1 VAVAALAALSRLQ
14 LSEALRRQL
23 GVPPGPLTLRRAWP
37 RGDDRMALELVTAGG
52 VILAGQSFTRADATS
67 DNQRAARVARRS
79 QTTVPT
85 ATAVA
90 LPGTGVVL
98 QAGGA
103 DRRLPALATV
113 VADPAATLV
122 AHRPERR
129 AVVRLDSDA
138 ADEVLAA
145 PLEPRSG
152 EAAGVRYAKLV
163 RPGRSGGLVKTAQ
176 AAFTLA
182 CMRTPELWPT
192 TRPAAWWCSRPWP
205 EPALRCWR
213 LGVTP
218 LGPRNS
224 WACSCVRCTTDP
236 PRHPCPCATPRRRRL
251 DHGVGPAA
259 APLRS
264 LGRRGGRDGLGG
276 GS

>member
-1 VAVAALAALSRLQ
+1 MAVAALAALSRLQ

-182 CMRTPELWPT
+182 CMRTPRVVAHDATRGLVVFTALAGTSLEVLAARGDAAGT
-192 TRPAAWWCSRPWP
+192 AQQLGLQLRALHVRPA
-205 EPALRCWR
+205 PASLPLRDAAAEADWTM
-213 LGVTP
+213 V
-218 LGPRNS
+218 
-224 WACSCVRCTTDP
+224 WV
-236 PRHPCPCATPRRRRL
+236 RRL
-251 DHGVGPAA
+251 RRYDPSAA
-259 APLRS
+259 
-264 LGRRGGRDGLGG
+264 
-276 GS
+276 

>member
-1 VAVAALAALSRLQ
+1 MAVAALAALNRLQ

-152 EAAGVRYAKLV
+152 EAAGGALRQAGAPGPQRRARQD
-163 RPGRSGGLVKTAQ
+163 RPGGVHSGLHAHPPS
-176 AAFTLA
+176 
-182 CMRTPELWPT
+182 C
-192 TRPAAWWCSRPWP
+192 
-205 EPALRCWR
+205 
-213 LGVTP
+213 
-218 LGPRNS
+218 GPR
-224 WACSCVRCTTDP
+224 RDP
-236 PRHPCPCATPRRRRL
+236 RPGGV
-251 DHGVGPAA
+251 HGP
-259 APLRS
+259 
-264 LGRRGGRDGLGG
+264 GRNQP
-276 GS
+276 